1 VQAGSLRYR
10 LPAWLAIVAAAT
22 SIPTVAISASTA
34 ATAAAIATT
43 AAIAT
48 AAATIVAAAT
58 ARTAISPRTR
68 FIHRQISTFEVLAVE
83 LLDSCRR
90 FFRRGHLDKAKAAR
104 ATGHA
109 ILDHLGRFNVTC
121 LREMLS
127 QIVAGCLEGEV
138 SYI

>member
-1 VQAGSLRYR
+1 LFNYLLPQEATD

-34 ATAAAIATT
+34 ASTAAAIATT

-109 ILDHLGRFNVTC
+109 ILDHLGRFNVAR
-121 LREMLS
+121 LREM
-127 QIVAGCLEGEV
+127 V
-138 SYI
+138 S